1 VSTFLFTFSA
11 ILFIGTFGMHA
22 TITNGHPLDRPRYT
36 YNPIASAIPWIS
48 GFILPIIPLALV
60 LDINW
65 IVIFIFNM
73 AVVYFFGP
81 PLTNAILVRFAS
93 GKGIGYDMIYSFI
106 GGFITLILGLL
117 FL

>member
-1 VSTFLFTFSA
+1 MSTFFLIISA
-11 ILFIGTFGMHA
+11 ILFIGTFGIHA

-65 IVIFIFNM
+65 ILIFLANM
-73 AVVYFFGP
+73 AIVYFFGP
-81 PLTNAILVRFAS
+81 MLTKGIFARLSS
-93 GKGIGYDMIYSFI
+93 GKGIGIIEIYNYNAQRIINSEQ
-106 GGFITLILGLL
+106 
-117 FL
+117 

>member
-1 VSTFLFTFSA
+1 MSTFFLIISA

-22 TITNGHPLDRPRYT
+22 IISNGHPLDRPRYT
-36 YNPIASAIPWIS
+36 VNPIAASIPWIS
-48 GFILPIIPLALV
+48 GFILSIIPLALV

-65 IVIFIFNM
+65 IVIFVFNM
-73 AVVYFFGP
+73 AIVYFFGP

-106 GGFITLILGLL
+106 GGFITLILGML
-117 FL
+117 FR